1 MKSFFILF
9 IAILIPVCI
18 TAQEKQILYNP
29 SLDGITQLK
38 EAITKAKAEKKHVLV
53 QLGGNWCP
61 WCIRFHK
68 FCSET
73 ASVDSV
79 LKADYIVIHLNY
91 SPENKNMKSL
101 ERLGHPERFGF
112 PVFVIL
118 DANGNR
124 LHTQDS
130 GLLEKEKS
138 YDKEKVLTFLKNWN
152 SSAVNPDTYKPIQ
165 DSDVNDRSE

>member
-1 MKSFFILF
+1 MKSFFVLF
-9 IAILIPVCI
+9 ITILIPLCI
-18 TAQEKQILYNP
+18 TAQEKQDIYNP
-29 SLDGITQLK
+29 SLDGMKQID
-38 EAITKAKAEKKHVLV
+38 EAVLKAKAEHKHVLV
-53 QLGGNWCP
+53 QIGGNWCP

-79 LKADYIVIHLNY
+79 LKTDYIVIHLNY
-91 SPENKNMKSL
+91 SKENKNEAAL
-101 ERLGHPERFGF
+101 ARLGHPERFGF

-118 DANGNR
+118 DANGSR

-138 YDKEKVLTFLKNWN
+138 YDVKKVMTLLENWN
-152 SSAVNPDTYKPIQ
+152 PRAVNPDTYRPIQ
-165 DSDVNDRSE
+165 DSDILK